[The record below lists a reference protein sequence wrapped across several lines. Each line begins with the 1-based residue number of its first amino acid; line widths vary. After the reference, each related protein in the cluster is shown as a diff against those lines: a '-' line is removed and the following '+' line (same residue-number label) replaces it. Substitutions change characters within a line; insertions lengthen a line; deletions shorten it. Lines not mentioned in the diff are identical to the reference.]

1 VSSAP
6 AADALLDVAGLKVE
20 LMIEGVL
27 RPVIHGVSLEIRAGE
42 AVGLVGESG
51 SGKSMTA
58 RAIARLLPAGAL
70 VDGEISFAGRRV
82 LEMSPREL
90 RGYRTDGIA
99 MIFQDPRAHTNPVRR
114 IGDFLTE
121 VLRTSKGVREDE
133 ARRRAVATL
142 AEVGIEDGA
151 RRLRQFPHE
160 LSGGMLQRVMIA
172 AALLSEPQLLLADE
186 PTTALDVTTQS
197 EVMAILDEL
206 RRERGLAMLFI
217 THDLELAAAVCDRT
231 CVMYAGSIVEQQSS
245 AGLNT
250 DPLHPYTAALV
261 AARPSLD
268 VVAGRL
274 AAISG
279 RPKSAF
285 EAPEGCAFAD
295 RCPYREPQCT
305 AEQQVLRPL
314 GGGLVRCRRAEDI
327 HDGLR
332 VITEKAGARG

>member
-1 VSSAP
+1 
-6 AADALLDVAGLKVE
+6 
-20 LMIEGVL
+20 
-27 RPVIHGVSLEIRAGE
+27 
-42 AVGLVGESG
+42 
-51 SGKSMTA
+51 
-58 RAIARLLPAGAL
+58 
-70 VDGEISFAGRRV
+70 
-82 LEMSPREL
+82 
-90 RGYRTDGIA
+90 
-99 MIFQDPRAHTNPVRR
+99 
-114 IGDFLTE
+114 
-121 VLRTSKGVREDE
+121 
-133 ARRRAVATL
+133 
-142 AEVGIEDGA
+142 
-151 RRLRQFPHE
+151 
-160 LSGGMLQRVMIA
+160 
-172 AALLSEPQLLLADE
+172 
-186 PTTALDVTTQS
+186 
-197 EVMAILDEL
+197 MAILDEL